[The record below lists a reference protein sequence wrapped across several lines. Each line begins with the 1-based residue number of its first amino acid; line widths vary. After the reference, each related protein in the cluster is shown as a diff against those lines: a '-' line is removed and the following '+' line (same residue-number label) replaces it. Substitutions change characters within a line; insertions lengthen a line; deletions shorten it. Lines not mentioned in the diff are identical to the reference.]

1 MIIIRIIVL
10 FLFLLFVENY
20 STYHI
25 LKMLNVK
32 QLDLPSKE
40 KEKITLGEKQS
51 FSPNET
57 TLSER
62 EFLPY
67 TALQCNET
75 LSFSSKEKDKI
86 TLGKKQS
93 FFPNETTLSERE
105 FLPYTALQCNETLS
119 FSSKEKDKIT
129 LGKKQSFFP
138 NETMRYSNFQHL
150 IVYGPEGCSKE
161 YLINKLLE
169 KIFGKNSIEL
179 KDVEYTVCGYSNT
192 KTKIMIKQS
201 KHHIIIEPNSN
212 GFDKYLIQE
221 IIQDYAKSELLN
233 IIKNRKLFKVVIIN
247 KIDNL
252 SYYAQA
258 SLRRTMEIYSNSC
271 KFILISD
278 QLSKIIEPLRS
289 RCLLV
294 RVPLPKKEQILDTL
308 LYICNKENITIDFNN
323 LYTIIQNANNK
334 MSHAI
339 LLLELYNHNIKY
351 ENDWEIVIDSI
362 INNIIE
368 VDIDNIKQLYKI
380 IKIIREQFYILFITN
395 ISTQLILRK
404 IMLKLISKTNNIQL
418 KYNIINITSIFEQR
432 LSQGTRHNIHS
443 EAYIIRLIHLF
454 INYHKNNITNYN
466 MDNISEY
473 NDVLEI

>member
-1 MIIIRIIVL
+1 MFLVDKYYNDTNYIICHPSILRKLVNS
-10 FLFLLFVENY
+10 FDTQQQ
-20 STYHI
+20 TYQNI
-25 LKMLNVK
+25 LKLLNSK
-32 QLDLPSKE
+32 QKCINSK
-40 KEKITLGEKQS
+40 KISQKAKPIYKIIYTNQYNEPGEKVKT
-51 FSPNET
+51 FSSAR
-57 TLSER
+57 LSEKSLD
-62 EFLPY
+62 FLDNEPY
-67 TALQCNET
+67 QATLDKLPCN
-75 LSFSSKEKDKI
+75 D
-86 TLGKKQS
+86 
-93 FFPNETTLSERE
+93 
-105 FLPYTALQCNETLS
+105 YT
-119 FSSKEKDKIT
+119 
-129 LGKKQSFFP
+129 
-138 NETMRYSNFQHL
+138 RYSNFQHL
-150 IVYGPEGCSKE
+150 IVYGPDGCSKD

-169 KIFGKNSIEL
+169 KIFGKNSVEL
-179 KDVEYTVCGYSNT
+179 KNVEYTVCGYSNT

-233 IIKNRKLFKVVIIN
+233 ILKNRKLFKVVIIN

-294 RVPLPKKEQILDTL
+294 RVPLPSREQILDTL

-323 LYTIIQNANNK
+323 LYTIIQNSDNK

-339 LLLELYNHNIKY
+339 LLLELYNNNIKY
-351 ENDWEIVIDSI
+351 GNDWEIVIESI
-362 INNIIE
+362 INNIINAT
-368 VDIDNIKQLYKI
+368 IDNSKKLYKI

-404 IMLKLISKTNNIQL
+404 IMLKLISKTNNLQL

-443 EAYIIRLIHLF
+443 EAYIIRLIYLF
-454 INYHKNNITNYN
+454 TNYHKNNMN
-466 MDNISEY
+466 NILDY

>member
-1 MIIIRIIVL
+1 MQRYIIM
-10 FLFLLFVENY
+10 FLVDKYDNDTNY
-20 STYHI
+20 TICHSSILRKLVSSFDTYNQIYQNI
-25 LKMLNVK
+25 LNISN
-32 QLDLPSKE
+32 SK
-40 KEKITLGEKQS
+40 
-51 FSPNET
+51 
-57 TLSER
+57 
-62 EFLPY
+62 
-67 TALQCNET
+67 CNEMQYNEL
-75 LSFSSKEKDKI
+75 LSFSEP
-86 TLGKKQS
+86 T
-93 FFPNETTLSERE
+93 
-105 FLPYTALQCNETLS
+105 
-119 FSSKEKDKIT
+119 
-129 LGKKQSFFP
+129 
-138 NETMRYSNFQHL
+138 RYSNFQHL

-169 KIFGKNSIEL
+169 KIFGKSSVEL

-221 IIQDYAKSELLN
+221 IIQDYARSELLN

-258 SLRRTMEIYSNSC
+258 SLRRTMEIYSHSC

-294 RVPLPKKEQILDTL
+294 RVPLPTREQILNTL
-308 LYICNKENITIDFNN
+308 LYICNKEDIVINFNN
-323 LYTIIQNANNK
+323 LYEIIQNSDNK

-339 LLLELYNHNIKY
+339 LLLELYNNNIKY
-351 ENDWEIVIDSI
+351 GNDWELVIDSI
-362 INNIIE
+362 IDNII
-368 VDIDNIKQLYKI
+368 NTNTIKNLYKV

-404 IMLKLISKTNNIQL
+404 IMLKLISKTNNLQL

-443 EAYIIRLIHLF
+443 EAYIIRLIYLF
-454 INYHKNNITNYN
+454 TYYHKNNITNYN
-466 MDNISEY
+466 INNISDY

>member
-1 MIIIRIIVL
+1 MFLVDKYYNDTNYIICHASILRQLINSFDTQQQTYQNVL
-10 FLFLLFVENY
+10 KLLNCKKKC
-20 STYHI
+20 I
-25 LKMLNVK
+25 
-32 QLDLPSKE
+32 
-40 KEKITLGEKQS
+40 
-51 FSPNET
+51 
-57 TLSER
+57 
-62 EFLPY
+62 
-67 TALQCNET
+67 
-75 LSFSSKEKDKI
+75 SSKKI
-86 TLGKKQS
+86 YQKLKLYQII
-93 FFPNETTLSERE
+93 NHNSEIVHTNQYNN
-105 FLPYTALQCNETLS
+105 YT
-119 FSSKEKDKIT
+119 
-129 LGKKQSFFP
+129 
-138 NETMRYSNFQHL
+138 RYSNFQHL
-150 IVYGPEGCSKE
+150 IVYGPDGCSKD
-161 YLINKLLE
+161 YLINKLLG
-169 KIFGKNSIEL
+169 KIFGENSVEL

-233 IIKNRKLFKVVIIN
+233 ILKNHKLFKVVIIN

-258 SLRRTMEIYSNSC
+258 SLRRTMEVYSNSC

-294 RVPLPKKEQILDTL
+294 RVPLPSREQILNTL
-308 LYICNKENITIDFNN
+308 FYICNKENITIDFNN
-323 LYTIIQNANNK
+323 LYTIIENSDNK

-339 LLLELYNHNIKY
+339 LLLELYNNNIKY
-351 ENDWEIVIDSI
+351 GNDWEIVIESI
-362 INNIIE
+362 INNII
-368 VDIDNIKQLYKI
+368 NANMGNSKKLYKI
-380 IKIIREQFYILFITN
+380 IKLIREQFYILFITN

-404 IMLKLISKTNNIQL
+404 IMLKLISKTNNLQL

-443 EAYIIRLIHLF
+443 EAYIIRLIYLF
-454 INYHKNNITNYN
+454 TNYHKNNMN
-466 MDNISEY
+466 NISDY